1 MTSFHYTT
9 EQPGETIEKLLREQ
23 WQGGKKSVHQ
33 MRMDKSVTDTDG
45 QPLDWKEPL
54 PEGTELIFGFSDA
67 QSSYKPETSDSL
79 NVLWEDEHILVVN
92 KPAGVSVHP
101 ENLPGTGTLMNEV
114 MGYIEAQGGTYA
126 EHIHRLDQ
134 HTSGVLLIAKNPL
147 AKTMFDRMLEQN
159 QIERYYTAE
168 LEGQLRKPRGTV
180 NMPIGKDRY
189 HATRRRVS
197 PSGQSAVTHFKVLE
211 RKPDTTLVEAQ
222 LETGRTHQIRVHFS
236 HLGHPVVGDQ
246 LYGSETIAR
255 GPYKLVA
262 SKVVFTHPITSE
274 MIVVEVETE

>member
-9 EQPGETIEKLLREQ
+9 EQTGETIEKLLREK

-33 MRMDKSVTDTDG
+33 MRMDKSVTDTEG
-45 QPLDWKEPL
+45 QPVEWKEPL
-54 PEGTELIFGFSDA
+54 PEGTELIFGFTDA
-67 QSSYKPETSDSL
+67 QSSYKPEPSDSL
-79 NVLWEDEHILVVN
+79 RVLWEDEHILAVF

-101 ENLPGTGTLMNEV
+101 EHLPGTGTLMNEV
-114 MGYIEAQGGTYA
+114 MGYIEAKGGTYA

-134 HTSGVLLIAKNPL
+134 HTAGVLLIAKHPL

-168 LEGQLRKPRGTV
+168 LEGQLRKPRGSI

-189 HATRRRVS
+189 HATKRRVS
-197 PSGQSAVTHFKVLE
+197 PSGQSAITHFKVLE

-246 LYGSETIAR
+246 LYGSETMSR

-262 SKVVFTHPITSE
+262 TKVAFTHPITSE
-274 MIVVEVETE
+274 MIVVETE

>member
-211 RKPDTTLVEAQ
+211 RKPDTTIVEAQ

>member
-9 EQPGETIEKLLREQ
+9 RQSGETIEKLLREQ

-33 MRMDKSVTDTDG
+33 MRMDKSVTDTEG

-54 PEGTELIFGFSDA
+54 AEGTELLFGFSDA
-67 QSSYKPETSDSL
+67 QSAYRPEAYDQL
-79 NVLWEDEHILVVN
+79 NVLWEDEHIVAVN
-92 KPAGVSVHP
+92 KPAGISVHP
-101 ENLPGTGTLMNEV
+101 ENLPGTGTLMNQV
-114 MGYIEAQGGTYA
+114 MGYIEANDGTYA

-134 HTSGVLLIAKNPL
+134 HTAGVLLIAKNPL

-168 LEGQLRKPRGTV
+168 LEGQLRKPRGTI

-197 PSGQSAVTHFKVLE
+197 PSGQAAVTHFKVLE
-211 RKPDTTLVEAQ
+211 RKPETTLVEAQ

-274 MIVVEVETE
+274 MIAIGTE

>member
-1 MTSFHYTT
+1 MTRFHYTT
-9 EQPGETIEKLLREQ
+9 QQPGETVEKLLREQ

-33 MRMDKSVTDTDG
+33 MRMDKSVTDSEG
-45 QPLDWKEPL
+45 QPVEWKEPL
-54 PEGTELIFGFSDA
+54 PEGTELIFGFTDA
-67 QSSYKPETSDSL
+67 HSSYKPEPFDSL
-79 NVLWEDEHILVVN
+79 NILWEDEHVLAVF

-101 ENLPGTGTLMNEV
+101 EHLPGTGTLMNEV
-114 MGYIEAQGGTYA
+114 MGYIESTGGSYA

-168 LEGQLRKPRGTV
+168 LEGQLRKPRGTI

-236 HLGHPVVGDQ
+236 HIGHPVVGDQ

-255 GPYKLVA
+255 GPYKLIA
-262 SKVVFTHPITSE
+262 SKVVFTHPITTE
-274 MIVVEVETE
+274 MIAVETE

>member
-9 EQPGETIEKLLREQ
+9 EKPSETIEKLLREQ

-33 MRMDKSVTDTDG
+33 MRMDKSVTDTEG

-67 QSSYKPETSDSL
+67 QSSYKPEASDSL

-134 HTSGVLLIAKNPL
+134 HTAGVLLIAKNPL

-168 LEGQLRKPRGTV
+168 LEGQLRKPRGTI

-236 HLGHPVVGDQ
+236 HMGHPVVGDQ

-262 SKVVFTHPITSE
+262 SKVAFTHPITSE

>member
-9 EQPGETIEKLLREQ
+9 TQPGETIEKLLREQ

-45 QPLDWKEPL
+45 QPVDWKEPL
-54 PEGTELIFGFSDA
+54 PEGTELVFGFTDA
-67 QSSYKPETSDSL
+67 QSAYKPEPFNSL
-79 NVLWEDEHILVVN
+79 RVLWEDEHILAVH

-101 ENLPGTGTLMNEV
+101 EHLPGTGTLMNEV
-114 MGYIEAQGGTYA
+114 MGYIEAKNGTYA

-134 HTSGVLLIAKNPL
+134 HTAGVLLIAKHPL

-168 LEGQLRKPRGTV
+168 LEGQLRKPRGTI

-189 HATRRRVS
+189 HATKRRVS

-211 RKPDTTLVEAQ
+211 RKPDTTIVEAR

-236 HLGHPVVGDQ
+236 HMGHPVVGDQ
-246 LYGSETIAR
+246 LYGSETMSR

-262 SKVVFTHPITSE
+262 TKVAFTHPITSE
-274 MIVVEVETE
+274 MIVIETE

>member
-1 MTSFHYTT
+1 MTRFHYTT
-9 EQPGETIEKLLREQ
+9 QQPGETVEKLLREQ

-33 MRMDKSVTDTDG
+33 MRMDKSVTDSEG
-45 QPLDWKEPL
+45 QPVEWKEPL
-54 PEGTELIFGFSDA
+54 PEGTELIFGFTDA
-67 QSSYKPETSDSL
+67 RSSYKPEPFDSL
-79 NVLWEDEHILVVN
+79 NILWEDEHVLAVF

-101 ENLPGTGTLMNEV
+101 EHLPGTGTLMNEV
-114 MGYIEAQGGTYA
+114 MGYIESTGGSYA

-168 LEGQLRKPRGTV
+168 LEGQLRKPRGTI

-236 HLGHPVVGDQ
+236 HMGHPVVGDQ

-255 GPYKLVA
+255 GPYKLIA
-262 SKVVFTHPITSE
+262 SKVVFTHPITTE
-274 MIVVEVETE
+274 MIAVETE